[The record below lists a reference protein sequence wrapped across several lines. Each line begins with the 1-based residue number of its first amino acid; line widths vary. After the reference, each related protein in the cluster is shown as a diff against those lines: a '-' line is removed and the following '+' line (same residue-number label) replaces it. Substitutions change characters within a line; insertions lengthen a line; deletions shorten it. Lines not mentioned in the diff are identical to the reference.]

1 MFEPFVT
8 HLRQARCLVSRDGG
22 VQEKFQSE
30 FRVISLENLE
40 LKRVLSQQQARRRRV
55 NYFYRTPNGSNTLL
69 QVRLSGQ
76 QANSV
81 HRAQLEQQTQSDNQ
95 SLQRQLALIQQQIRC
110 LCDHPAVRGS
120 LKAVDAPNNV
130 ASFTGIREALD
141 ACVALRS
148 ALDMRASALQHER
161 AGWQQQLDAAS
172 SGARAVV
179 LENEELKRLLAQA
192 VLEAEGSQVRAASS
206 AAAVKFLAEQNSKAR
221 QDAAAAQR
229 QLEALSR
236 EVQPA
241 FSTSMELRA
250 TVVQLQA
257 SLSEEQRRAAAA
269 EARCRELEA
278 LRSQQRE
285 EVVSRM
291 NSAKAAASA
300 RLSAR
305 VTASMLSDALQ
316 QLRSDEVGS

>member
-1 MFEPFVT
+1 M
-8 HLRQARCLVSRDGG
+8 
-22 VQEKFQSE
+22 
-30 FRVISLENLE
+30 
-40 LKRVLSQQQARRRRV
+40 
-55 NYFYRTPNGSNTLL
+55 
-69 QVRLSGQ
+69 
-76 QANSV
+76 

-95 SLQRQLALIQQQIRC
+95 SLQRQLALIQQQIRG

-120 LKAVDAPNNV
+120 LKAVDAPNNP

-141 ACVALRS
+141 ESVALRS
-148 ALDMRASALQHER
+148 ALDVHAGALQHER
-161 AGWQQQLDAAS
+161 AEWQRRLHAATS
-172 SGARAVV
+172 DARAVA
-179 LENEELKRLLAQA
+179 LENEELKRSLAQA

-206 AAAVKFLAEQNSKAR
+206 DAAVKFLAEQNAKAR
-221 QDAAAAQR
+221 QDAAAAER

-241 FSTSMELRA
+241 FAMSTELKA
-250 TVVQLQA
+250 TVAQLQA
-257 SLSEEQRRAAAA
+257 SLSEEQARAAAA

-278 LRSQQRE
+278 LLSQQRE
-285 EVVSRM
+285 ASVCRM

-305 VTASMLSDALQ
+305 VTAIMLSDALL